1 MLRYL
6 CAMGI
11 FGTIGLF
18 VRWVDLPAS
27 AVALSRGLL
36 GALALYVLLRLS
48 GDRLNREAWQRNALR
63 LFAAGFFLAGN
74 WIFLFE
80 AYSRTSI
87 ATATL
92 LYYMAP
98 VLLILLSPMVL
109 RERLTVLKFVCVLVA
124 LVGMALVSGIP
135 GASLEGDLSGI
146 TFGLLAACFYT
157 GVVLNNKFLKG
168 VPENDSVI
176 VQLGL
181 AALLMIPYV
190 FLTEDVSSFSLDGR
204 GAAALLA
211 LGLIHTALAYRLY
224 FSSIPAIS
232 AQRIALFS
240 FIDPVVAILLSVFVL
255 GEPLSLS
262 GWIGAG
268 LILGA
273 ALVSETVG
281 RKG

>member
-18 VRWVDLPAS
+18 VRWVDLPSS

-36 GALALYVLLRLS
+36 GALALYALLRLS
-48 GDRLNREAWQRNALR
+48 GDRLNREAWKRNALR

-98 VLLILLSPMVL
+98 VLLILLSPVVL

-146 TFGLLAACFYT
+146 AFGLLAACFYT
-157 GVVLNNKFLKG
+157 GVVLNNKFLKD

-176 VQLGL
+176 AQLGL
-181 AALLMIPYV
+181 ATLLMVPYV

-240 FIDPVVAILLSVFVL
+240 FIDPVVAILLSVFAL

-262 GWIGAG
+262 GWLGAG
-268 LILGA
+268 FILGA

>member
-98 VLLILLSPMVL
+98 VLLILLSPLVL

-124 LVGMALVSGIP
+124 LVGMELVSGIP

-146 TFGLLAACFYT
+146 AFGLLAACFYT

-176 VQLGL
+176 AQLGL